1 MLKGLKEFVTVISPE
16 HDIHTL
22 HKRRM
27 NRKEVVIDYIA
38 VDKAHAGDFSISG
51 AWEVPD
57 RITSDHSPIVVEL
70 AFADKNKNE
79 K

>member
-1 MLKGLKEFVTVISPE
+1 MKGLKEFVTVISPE
-16 HDIHTL
+16 HGIHTF
-22 HKRRM
+22 HKWTL
-27 NRKEVVIDYIA
+27 NRKECVIDYIA
-38 VDKAHAGDFSISG
+38 VDKAHAGDFSIMG

-57 RITSDHSPIVVEL
+57 RMTSDHSPIVVEL